1 MSDMKRQGR
10 VAEETPEQFRMS
22 GHSTSFPTHPGLDLG
37 GRVGSEVG
45 ETAVLQVAL
54 EEFHGVELG
63 RVGRQPDRVT
73 AAMSLEP
80 GADEPMFVRAP
91 AIPEQDEGAAH
102 VPAEVT
108 KKPPHLGPA

>member
-45 ETAVLQVAL
+45 ETAGLQVAL
-54 EEFHGVELG
+54 EEFPGVELG
-63 RVGRQPDRVT
+63 RVGRQPDRGT
-73 AAMSLEP
+73 AAMSLQP
-80 GADEPMFVRAP
+80 GADEPDVVKPP
-91 AIPEQDEGAAH
+91 AVPETDEGAA
-102 VPAEVT
+102 A
-108 KKPPHLGPA
+108 